1 MIVHA
6 ASFAHA
12 APLHADYLEYFVDE
26 VEMRAQMELMVEFK
40 AGNHVDWNPDA
51 IIEECHATFPDNPAP
66 GPEDDPSSLP
76 VQENENN
83 ADVPP
88 SA

>member
-1 MIVHA
+1 MHV
-6 ASFAHA
+6 
-12 APLHADYLEYFVDE
+12 DYLEYFVDE

-40 AGNHVDWNPDA
+40 AEKHVDWNPEA
-51 IIEECHATFPDNPAP
+51 IIEEYHATFPDNLAP
-66 GPEDDPSSLP
+66 GLEDDPSSLP

-83 ADVPP
+83 VDVPP